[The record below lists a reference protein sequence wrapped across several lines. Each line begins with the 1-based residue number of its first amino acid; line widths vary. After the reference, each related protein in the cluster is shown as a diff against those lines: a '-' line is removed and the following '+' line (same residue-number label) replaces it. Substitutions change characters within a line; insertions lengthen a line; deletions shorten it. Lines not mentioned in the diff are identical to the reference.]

1 MKWFEY
7 FYDSY
12 YKSNPLTTTILTQFT
27 QRYGRQPLLVAA
39 PGRINFIGE
48 HTDYNEGFV
57 LPAAVDKRI
66 YVAIAE
72 NGTNRI
78 NVFASQLKEEASFTI
93 DDHQPRSGW
102 INYLIGVAY
111 FLQQTG
117 GVIRGVD
124 VWIDGD
130 IPVGAGMSSSAALC
144 SGFGFA
150 LNHLFQL
157 DFSRMELALIG
168 QKTEHQFVG
177 VKCGIMDQFASLH
190 GKAGHAMKLD
200 CRSMEFEYVPF
211 HFPDHRIVLINS
223 MVKHE
228 LASSEYNIRR
238 EQCEEGV
245 HLLQKYYP
253 DIRSLRDVSY
263 EQLTRHWKEFHALVY
278 DRCSYV
284 VNENQRL
291 LAACDALRRDDLQG
305 LGDMMYASH
314 KGLSK
319 RYQVSCKE
327 LDLLV
332 DLVRHEKGV
341 VGARMMGGGFGGCTI
356 NIVKEDSVASLVEKV
371 RAAFA
376 AQTGVTPEAYV
387 MQLEDGVKVIS
398 A

>member
-1 MKWFEY
+1 M
-7 FYDSY
+7 
-12 YKSNPLTTTILTQFT
+12 TTAIIARFT
-27 QRYGRQPLLVAA
+27 ERFGRKPLLIAA

-72 NGTNRI
+72 NGTSQI
-78 NVFASQLKEEASFTI
+78 NVFAGQLQEAASFETS
-93 DDHQPRSGW
+93 DSSPRKGW
-102 INYLIGVAY
+102 INYLIGVTHY
-111 FLQQTG
+111 LQQTG
-117 GVIRGVD
+117 GKVRGVD

-144 SGFGFA
+144 SGYGFA
-150 LNHLFQL
+150 LNHLFRL
-157 DFSRMELALIG
+157 DFSLMELAYIG
-168 QKTEHQFVG
+168 QKTEHNFVG

-211 HFPDHRIVLINS
+211 NFPDHKIVLINS

-228 LASSEYNIRR
+228 LASSEYNVRR

-245 HLLQKYYP
+245 HVLQRYYP
-253 DIRSLRDVSY
+253 EIRSLRDVTY
-263 EQLTRHWKEFHALVY
+263 EQLTRHWKEFHAVVY

-291 LAACDALRRDDLQG
+291 LAACDALRRNELQG
-305 LGDMMYASH
+305 LGEMMYASH

-319 RYQVSCKE
+319 RYNVSCKE

-332 DLVRHEKGV
+332 DLVKNQEGV

-356 NIVKEDSVASLVEKV
+356 NIVQKNSVERLLEHVKKSFAEK
-371 RAAFA
+371 
-376 AQTGVTPEAYV
+376 TGVAPEAYV
-387 MQLEDGVKVIS
+387 MQLEDGVKIIS

>member
-1 MKWFEY
+1 M
-7 FYDSY
+7 
-12 YKSNPLTTTILTQFT
+12 TTDIIAHFTERFGRHPILI
-27 QRYGRQPLLVAA
+27 AA

-72 NGTNRI
+72 NGTNTV
-78 NVFASQLKEEASFTI
+78 NVFASQLQEAASFECS
-93 DDHQPRSGW
+93 DSSPRKGW
-102 INYLIGVAY
+102 INYLIGVTHY
-111 FLQQTG
+111 IQQTG
-117 GVIRGVD
+117 GKVRGVD

-157 DFSRMELALIG
+157 DFTRMELAYIG
-168 QKTEHQFVG
+168 QKTEHNFVG

-211 HFPDHRIVLINS
+211 NFPDHKIVLINS

-228 LASSEYNIRR
+228 LASSEYNVRR

-245 HLLQKYYP
+245 HVLQKYYP
-253 DIRSLRDVSY
+253 EIKSLRDVTY
-263 EQLTRHWKEFHALVY
+263 EQLTRHWKEFHAVVY

-291 LAACDALRRDDLQG
+291 LAACDALRRNELHG
-305 LGDMMYASH
+305 LGEMMYASH

-319 RYQVSCKE
+319 RYNVSCKE

-332 DLVRHEKGV
+332 DLVKGQEGV
-341 VGARMMGGGFGGCTI
+341 IGARMMGGGFGGCTI
-356 NIVKEDSVASLVEKV
+356 NIVHANNVERILAYVKHS
-371 RAAFA
+371 F
-376 AQTGVTPEAYV
+376 TEKIGIEPEAYV
-387 MQLEDGVKVIS
+387 MQLEDGVKIID
-398 A
+398 